1 MRHSHTHYCK
11 RKKQRKKIDFKI
23 PDFYNNKLLMMFAGK
38 FEIVS
43 FSTFMN
49 KQKNMYFLTIRH

>member
-1 MRHSHTHYCK
+1 MRHTLLYK
-11 RKKQRKKIDFKI
+11 KTERKKGKNAIKI

-38 FEIVS
+38 YEIVS